1 MRIVERLTARQI
13 DLAALLTDV
22 LHDSS

>member
-1 MRIVERLTARQI
+1 MRLVQRLTARQI
-13 DLAALLTDV
+13 VLAALLAEI